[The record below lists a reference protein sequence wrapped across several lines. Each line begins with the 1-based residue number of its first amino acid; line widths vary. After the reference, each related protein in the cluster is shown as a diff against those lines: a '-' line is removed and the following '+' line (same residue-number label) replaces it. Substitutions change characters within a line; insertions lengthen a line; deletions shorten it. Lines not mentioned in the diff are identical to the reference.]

1 MRKLEN
7 IVGYPDEINNLI
19 QTVSHSLV
27 EYANECIP
35 DWDFS
40 NYYSVYSDGRV
51 LLVFIRKK
59 KQITLSEK
67 NGNVTFTTIP
77 PVRFSIEIP
86 SPMVG
91 SDNNYREITIRR
103 TIQGEYVE
111 TILDITE
118 LDEIVN
124 HGIYWLMGLVSDFR
138 DYNYE

>member
-40 NYYSVYSDGRV
+40 NYYSIHDDGKV

-59 KQITLSEK
+59 KEITLSEK

-86 SPMVG
+86 SPIG
-91 SDNNYREITIRR
+91 SNNNYRNITLRR
-103 TIQGEYVE
+103 TIHGEYVE
-111 TILDITE
+111 TILDIAE

-124 HGIYWLMGLVSDFR
+124 QGIYWLMGLVSDFR

>member
-40 NYYSVYSDGRV
+40 NYYSIYDDGKV

-59 KQITLSEK
+59 KEITLSEK

-86 SPMVG
+86 SPIG
-91 SDNNYREITIRR
+91 SDNYREITIRR

-111 TILDITE
+111 TILGITE

-124 HGIYWLMGLVSDFR
+124 HGIYWLMGLVSDFKC
-138 DYNYE
+138 YNHE